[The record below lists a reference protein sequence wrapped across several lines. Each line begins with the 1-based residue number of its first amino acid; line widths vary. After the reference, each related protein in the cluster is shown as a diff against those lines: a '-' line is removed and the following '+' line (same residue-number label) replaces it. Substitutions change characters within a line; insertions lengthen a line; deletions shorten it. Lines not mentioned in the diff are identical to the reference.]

1 MDLALAEAGQG
12 LAAQE
17 LALDFLPGLACA
29 AAYAC
34 GPSSAPSQPSGQGKE
49 KEKEKTP
56 REKDNKGPSPHHS
69 SSHKDKASSDKAS
82 SSGRRAGNVK
92 LAPVPSPELL
102 GALADLTAHM
112 RRFHTSQVG
121 STSRTRSY
129 ILSFHSLITD
139 THRRSYHCTHLLTRP
154 PAHLFTPDLPT
165 THPSTH
171 PPTHPYHQINPVI
184 RALGRKRFSPL
195 VFSLLDSMRAA
206 SSPSSLSSSSGPSA
220 PSCAPDDESLEFLAN
235 ALVVTV
241 EEEAKVASYNTPY
254 HCTLTSLSYPPFH
267 LVPIHAN
274 HCLLTLSCC
283 PCQARS
289 MRDLPEPYYSLYLIS
304 PPHPAIVVVYLCGCL
319 SMSRRAACG
328 TCPSPTTPCP
338 RSFSWAGPTSAKAGT
353 AWTQRNQ
360 RMTY

>member
-171 PPTHPYHQINPVI
+171 PPTHPPIPPDQPGDPRPGQKAFLPPGLLPPRQHARGI
-184 RALGRKRFSPL
+184 LPL
-195 VFSLLDSMRAA
+195 FPLFFFWSVCSVL
-206 SSPSSLSSSSGPSA
+206 
-220 PSCAPDDESLEFLAN
+220 
-235 ALVVTV
+235 
-241 EEEAKVASYNTPY
+241 
-254 HCTLTSLSYPPFH
+254 
-267 LVPIHAN
+267 
-274 HCLLTLSCC
+274 
-283 PCQARS
+283 
-289 MRDLPEPYYSLYLIS
+289 
-304 PPHPAIVVVYLCGCL
+304 
-319 SMSRRAACG
+319 
-328 TCPSPTTPCP
+328 CP
-338 RSFSWAGPTSAKAGT
+338 RRRVAGVPGQCTGRHCRGGGQGS
-353 AWTQRNQ
+353 
-360 RMTY
+360 

>member
-1 MDLALAEAGQG
+1 MPPPPFLVSRLIFTPLSPSSTCPFLCPCRITGASLTASFTNFPSFLPLCFPFPLPLPFLPSEAGRKVMDLALAEAGQG

-171 PPTHPYHQINPVI
+171 PPTHPPTH
-184 RALGRKRFSPL
+184 
-195 VFSLLDSMRAA
+195 
-206 SSPSSLSSSSGPSA
+206 
-220 PSCAPDDESLEFLAN
+220 
-235 ALVVTV
+235 T
-241 EEEAKVASYNTPY
+241 T
-254 HCTLTSLSYPPFH
+254 
-267 LVPIHAN
+267 
-274 HCLLTLSCC
+274 
-283 PCQARS
+283 RS
-289 MRDLPEPYYSLYLIS
+289 TR
-304 PPHPAIVVVYLCGCL
+304 
-319 SMSRRAACG
+319 
-328 TCPSPTTPCP
+328 
-338 RSFSWAGPTSAKAGT
+338 
-353 AWTQRNQ
+353 
-360 RMTY
+360 